1 MSKHELAWKVLELYA
16 MDEFTQPTAE
26 EALKEHLGD
35 HFTKSVWET
44 AMKRLIEFEGDGD
57 GDAAL
62 QLVADLC
69 SSANAPALLM
79 GNESSPE
86 SGSMP
91 APSELVSLE
100 SDLMEQVANLRG
112 RKRISAAGM
121 PSIDDLLDPP
131 EERYVEDHQFGGDED
146 IIARVRHEA
155 VERGDII
162 EIDDSDDEDDMPDM
176 GTADV
181 LKLCQ
186 TLERVC
192 LLKGDPSQSMELTRA
207 LRLFR
212 GHVQRD
218 ELLNARQMMLAEAW
232 GAKSSA

>member
-1 MSKHELAWKVLELYA
+1 MTKHELAWKVLELYA
-16 MDEFTQPTAE
+16 VDEFTQLTAE
-26 EALKEHLGD
+26 EALEEHLRD
-35 HFTKSVWET
+35 HFTNSVWET

-57 GDAAL
+57 AAL
-62 QLVADLC
+62 QLVADLR
-69 SSANAPALLM
+69 SSANAPVLLT

-86 SGSMP
+86 SLSMP
-91 APSELVSLE
+91 APSELASLE

-112 RKRISAAGM
+112 HKRISAAGM

-131 EERYVEDHQFGGDED
+131 EECYVEDHQFGGNED
-146 IIARVRHEA
+146 IIARVRHEEA
-155 VERGDII
+155 VEHGDII

-176 GTADV
+176 GMADV

-192 LLKGDPSQSMELTRA
+192 LSKGDPSQSMELNRA
-207 LRLFR
+207 LQLFW
-212 GHVQRD
+212 GHVQQE
-218 ELLNARQMMLAEAW
+218 ELLYARQMTLAEAW